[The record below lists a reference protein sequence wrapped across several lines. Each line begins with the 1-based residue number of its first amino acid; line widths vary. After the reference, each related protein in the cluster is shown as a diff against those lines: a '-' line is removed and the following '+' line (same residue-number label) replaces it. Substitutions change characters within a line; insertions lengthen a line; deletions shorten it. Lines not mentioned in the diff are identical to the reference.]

1 MRWPIR
7 MLRICRPNSRE
18 TLVDKFRAFWL
29 VKALSTCCNAWC
41 RPIVNRLNC
50 HHAKPQIYLNAMW
63 IVLKLLRWTN
73 VHVTHKQ
80 ILSCNGEQ
88 FQDIW
93 MGTKKSLLGRDWNLR
108 LLDYRT
114 SDLPTDLSSPMLA
127 VSLLVKY
134 LCSCDSE
141 KPWFLQTVTQTK
153 IVD

>member
-1 MRWPIR
+1 
-7 MLRICRPNSRE
+7 
-18 TLVDKFRAFWL
+18 
-29 VKALSTCCNAWC
+29 
-41 RPIVNRLNC
+41 
-50 HHAKPQIYLNAMW
+50 MW

-141 KPWFLQTVTQTK
+141 KP
-153 IVD
+153 